1 MQGSTPRRRRPRR
14 RSRKSAD
21 SGGSTRPGAACATIL
36 PPLWSTLIVGLM
48 AGLRASQIGPGPAI
62 LVHRLRQ
69 RICVGGAPRIHAES
83 RAEFCL
89 SVRSLAGVVVN
100 ALERARARS
109 HCEQCWGRLS
119 SNRAGNPARVSRV
132 FESTR
137 RPSLLLCD
145 FLACAQNTG
154 TKDGSVGH
162 NPALISRR
170 RAENGMRVHSARSQ
184 ACAASLF
191 PLRFRRDVTLICR
204 GLPKPVD

>member
-1 MQGSTPRRRRPRR
+1 LCFCSVFCWAIRPVLSAAFGRPRR
-14 RSRKSAD
+14 DGRGFYRWRGNFPRTRAYWSLELLAD
-21 SGGSTRPGAACATIL
+21 
-36 PPLWSTLIVGLM
+36 
-48 AGLRASQIGPGPAI
+48 
-62 LVHRLRQ
+62 
-69 RICVGGAPRIHAES
+69 
-83 RAEFCL
+83 
-89 SVRSLAGVVVN
+89 VN
-100 ALERARARS
+100 AFERTRAGS

-154 TKDGSVGH
+154 TEDGSVGH
-162 NPALISRR
+162 NPALISRTK
-170 RAENGMRVHSARSQ
+170 AEKGMRVHSARSQ
-184 ACAASLF
+184 AFAASLF